1 VSCPLCLLPIADST
15 DVAALLNELRASD
28 YVPSP
33 ERLETSASTREALT
47 RKPHDP
53 VIAFSHRPAFSVEE
67 ALSSLCETRSDVPL
81 VVI

>member
-1 VSCPLCLLPIADST
+1 M
-15 DVAALLNELRASD
+15 
-28 YVPSP
+28 
-33 ERLETSASTREALT
+33 REALT

-53 VIAFSHRPAFSVEE
+53 VIVFSHLPAFSVEE